1 MEQLNNTI
9 EKTTLSN
16 LITNDEY
23 CRKVIPFIK
32 PKYFE
37 LKEDRVV
44 FEEIVKFVDKY
55 KKRPTKVSLEV
66 ELENR
71 RDLTDTE
78 HKAVVNLIKNLNEAE
93 VDIEWL
99 VNTTEKFC
107 KDKAVYNA
115 IVDGIAIIDGK
126 DGKRTQ
132 EAIPEIMR
140 DALAVS
146 FDSSVGHDYLD
157 DGEQRFDF
165 YHKKEEKIPFDLD
178 FFNKITKGGLPQK
191 TLNIALAGHLG
202 PEYGSRRKTRLTV
215 LPYRVT
221 KQHRQPG
228 VHQEGADQAWP
239 HIEVSTP

>member
-32 PKYFE
+32 PNYFE

-78 HKAVVNLIKNLNEAE
+78 HKAVVNLIKNLN
-93 VDIEWL
+93 L
-99 VNTTEKFC
+99 F
-107 KDKAVYNA
+107 
-115 IVDGIAIIDGK
+115 
-126 DGKRTQ
+126 
-132 EAIPEIMR
+132 
-140 DALAVS
+140 S
-146 FDSSVGHDYLD
+146 
-157 DGEQRFDF
+157 
-165 YHKKEEKIPFDLD
+165 
-178 FFNKITKGGLPQK
+178 
-191 TLNIALAGHLG
+191 
-202 PEYGSRRKTRLTV
+202 
-215 LPYRVT
+215 
-221 KQHRQPG
+221 
-228 VHQEGADQAWP
+228 
-239 HIEVSTP
+239 

>member
-32 PKYFE
+32 PNYFE

-78 HKAVVNLIKNLNEAE
+78 HQSVIKLIQRVLVLIPYSIDLYNLN
-93 VDIEWL
+93 L
-99 VNTTEKFC
+99 
-107 KDKAVYNA
+107 
-115 IVDGIAIIDGK
+115 
-126 DGKRTQ
+126 
-132 EAIPEIMR
+132 
-140 DALAVS
+140 L
-146 FDSSVGHDYLD
+146 SVLKLENLELIH
-157 DGEQRFDF
+157 R
-165 YHKKEEKIPFDLD
+165 
-178 FFNKITKGGLPQK
+178 GLQ
-191 TLNIALAGHLG
+191 TFL
-202 PEYGSRRKTRLTV
+202 
-215 LPYRVT
+215 
-221 KQHRQPG
+221 
-228 VHQEGADQAWP
+228 W
-239 HIEVSTP
+239 

>member
-32 PKYFE
+32 PNYFE

-78 HKAVVNLIKNLNEAE
+78 HQSVIKLIQSLNETE

-99 VNTTEKFC
+99 INTTEKFC

-132 EAIPEIMR
+132 EAIPDIMR

-146 FDSSVGHDYLD
+146 FDQSVGHDYLE
-157 DGEQRFDF
+157 DGDARFEF
-165 YHKKEEKIPFDLD
+165 YHKVEEKIPFDLE

-191 TLNIALAGHLG
+191 TLNIALAGTGVGKSLFMCHMQ
-202 PEYGSRRKTRLTV
+202 TV
-215 LPYRVT
+215 YLKVKMFYILLWRWQ
-221 KQHRQPG
+221 KKGLQK
-228 VHQEGADQAWP
+228 E
-239 HIEVSTP
+239 